1 MPNMAQGLNL
11 AGHPSASALRTSV
24 GVIALILALAAA
36 GFALTVFLFFPGY
49 LTNDATFVYQGMRD
63 WRFGDWQ
70 SPLMGMLW
78 WVIDPIS
85 PGPGSMFLLVA
96 FSYWLGF
103 AVVGIALARRSV
115 LLGVVVPLLGLV
127 PSSFLMLAMIWRDT
141 LFASAWLLAAAIV
154 LLMADRGATARIIAA
169 VVSLVLIGFGVL
181 LRPTAFVA
189 APLLIGYAV
198 WPLRFELRRTTILF
212 LPALAA
218 GFLLIHLVYYAI
230 LDVKRENPLHSVF
243 VFDLGGITH
252 FSGENQFP
260 VEWSAE
266 ETALL
271 TLRCY
276 NPDRWDAYW
285 TLEPCRFVMA
295 RLERPDDVIFGTPRL
310 TEAWK
315 HAVTT
320 QPLAYLRHR
329 LTFFWHFLAD
339 PDTLT
344 FELYKINDPE
354 LTPLA
359 RNDRFKAVLVLHD
372 ELDQTVLF
380 RPGFWLILA
389 GMVVIAAMPARTR
402 PAGAFAIAVAGSATI
417 YVLTFLPFGVAADFR
432 YGYWCVPACLVAAA
446 ALFAAYRERTPEAP
460 SG

>member
-1 MPNMAQGLNL
+1 MAQGLNI
-11 AGHPSASALRTSV
+11 ADRRPAVAIRAST
-24 GVIALILALAAA
+24 GVVALICALAAA
-36 GFALTVFLFFPGY
+36 GFALTVFVFFPGY
-49 LTNDATFVYQGMRD
+49 LTNDATYVYQYMQD

-70 SPLMGMLW
+70 SPLMSMLW

-103 AVVGIALARRSV
+103 ALIGVALARRSA
-115 LLGVVVPLLGLV
+115 LLGIVVPLIALTPPAVMMLG
-127 PSSFLMLAMIWRDT
+127 MIWRDM
-141 LFASAWLLAAAIV
+141 LFAAAWLLAAAVV
-154 LLMADRGATARIIAA
+154 LVMADRGRAAHAIAA
-169 VVSLVLIGFGVL
+169 LVALVLIGFGVL
-181 LRPTAFVA
+181 LRPTSFVA
-189 APLLIGYAV
+189 APFLIGYALS
-198 WPLRFELRRTTILF
+198 PLRFDFRRMTILF

-218 GFLLIHLVYYAI
+218 GFLLIHLVYYVI

-243 VFDLGGITH
+243 VFDLGGISH
-252 FSGENQFP
+252 FSGENAFP
-260 VEWSAE
+260 VTFSTE

-271 TLRCY
+271 TSSCY
-276 NPDRWDAYW
+276 NPDRWDVYW

-315 HAVTT
+315 QAVTS

-329 LTFFWHFLAD
+329 LTFFWRFLAD

-344 FELYKINDPE
+344 YELYKINDPA

-359 RNDRFKAVLVLHD
+359 HNSRFKAAVALQD
-372 ELDQTVLF
+372 ELKSTVLF

-432 YGYWCVPACLVAAA
+432 YGYWCVPACLVAAV
-446 ALFAAYRERTPEAP
+446 ALFAAYRERAP
-460 SG
+460 DVSSG

>member
-1 MPNMAQGLNL
+1 MSQELNAAGRQSVLPNA
-11 AGHPSASALRTSV
+11 ASAGTITL
-24 GVIALILALAAA
+24 IATIAAL
-36 GFALTVFLFFPGY
+36 GFGLTVLVFFPGY
-49 LTNDATFVYQGMRD
+49 LTTDATFIYQYMRE

-70 SPLMGMLW
+70 SPLMSMLW

-96 FSYWLGF
+96 ASYWLGF
-103 AVVGIALARRSV
+103 GLVGVALARRSI
-115 LLGVVVPLLGLV
+115 LLGIIVPLLGLV
-127 PSSFLMLAMIWRDT
+127 PSSFMMLVMIWRDT

-154 LLMADRGATARIIAA
+154 LLMADRGQTARIVAAA
-169 VVSLVLIGFGVL
+169 VALVLISFGVL

-189 APLLIGYAV
+189 APLLIGYAL
-198 WPLRFELRRTTILF
+198 WPLRFEFRRTTILF

-218 GFLLIHLVYYAI
+218 GFLLIHLVYYVI

-243 VFDLGGITH
+243 VFDLGGTTH

-260 VEWSAE
+260 VTWSAE
-266 ETALL
+266 ETELL
-271 TLRCY
+271 LSRCY
-276 NPDRWDAYW
+276 SPAGWETYW
-285 TLEPCRFVMA
+285 TIEPCRFVMG
-295 RLERPDDVIFGTPRL
+295 RLEQPDNVIFGTAQL

-329 LTFFWHFLAD
+329 FTYFWHFLAD
-339 PDTLT
+339 TDTLT
-344 FELYKINDPE
+344 FELYKINDPSV
-354 LTPLA
+354 TPLA
-359 RNDRFKAVLVLHD
+359 RNDRFKAVVALHD
-372 ELDQTVLF
+372 EIDQTVLF

-389 GMVVIAAMPARTR
+389 GMVFIAAMPARTR

-446 ALFAAYRERTPEAP
+446 ALFAAYREREPGAP

>member
-1 MPNMAQGLNL
+1 
-11 AGHPSASALRTSV
+11 
-24 GVIALILALAAA
+24 
-36 GFALTVFLFFPGY
+36 
-49 LTNDATFVYQGMRD
+49 MRD

-70 SPLMGMLW
+70 SPLMSMLW

-103 AVVGIALARRSV
+103 ALVGIALGRRSV
-115 LLGVVVPLLGLV
+115 LLGVVVPLLALV
-127 PSSFLMLAMIWRDT
+127 PSSFLMLAMIWRDI
-141 LFASAWLLAAAIV
+141 LFASTWLLASAIV
-154 LLMADRGATARIIAA
+154 LLMADRGATARIVAA

-189 APLLIGYAV
+189 APLLVGYAL
-198 WPLRFELRRTTILF
+198 WPMRFEWRRMTILF

-218 GFLLIHLVYYAI
+218 GFLLIHLVYYVI

-271 TLRCY
+271 TSRCY
-276 NPDRWDAYW
+276 NPDRWDVYW
-285 TLEPCRFVMA
+285 TLEPCRFVMT

-320 QPLAYLRHR
+320 EPLAYLRHR
-329 LTFFWHFLAD
+329 LTFFWRFLAD

-344 FELYKINDPE
+344 FELYRINDPA
-354 LTPLA
+354 TPLA
-359 RNDRFKAVLVLHD
+359 GNNRFKTMVALHD
-372 ELDQTVLF
+372 TLKPTVLF
-380 RPGFWLILA
+380 RPGCWLILA
-389 GMVVIAAMPARTR
+389 GMIVIVAMPARTR
-402 PAGAFAIAVAGSATI
+402 RAGAFAIAVAGSASI
-417 YVLTFLPFGVAADFR
+417 FVLTFLPFGVAADFR

-446 ALFAAYRERTPEAP
+446 ALFAAYRERAP
-460 SG
+460 ASESG

>member
-1 MPNMAQGLNL
+1 MAQGLN
-11 AGHPSASALRTSV
+11 AADRPSAFPMAASAGTITLIATLSAL
-24 GVIALILALAAA
+24 
-36 GFALTVFLFFPGY
+36 GFALTVVLFFPGY
-49 LTNDATFVYQGMRD
+49 LTNDATFVYQYMRD

-70 SPLMGMLW
+70 SPLMSMLW

-85 PGPGSMFLLVA
+85 PGPGSMFLLIS

-103 AVVGIALARRSV
+103 ALVGIALARRSV

-127 PSSFLMLAMIWRDT
+127 PPAFLMLAMIWRDI
-141 LFASAWLLAAAIV
+141 LFAVAWLLAAAIV
-154 LLMADRGATARIIAA
+154 LLMADRGQTARILAAA
-169 VVSLVLIGFGVL
+169 VALVLIGFGVL

-189 APLLIGYAV
+189 APLLIGYAL
-198 WPLRFELRRTTILF
+198 WPLRFEWRRMTILF

-218 GFLLIHLVYYAI
+218 GFLLIHLVYYVI

-266 ETALL
+266 QTALL
-271 TLRCY
+271 TSRCY
-276 NPDRWDAYW
+276 DPDRWDVYW

-295 RLERPDDVIFGTPRL
+295 RLERPDDVVFGTPRL

-315 HAVTT
+315 DAVTSE
-320 QPLAYLRHR
+320 PLAYLRHR
-329 LTFFWHFLAD
+329 LTFFWRFLAD

-344 FELYKINDPE
+344 YELYTINDPA
-354 LTPLA
+354 TPLA
-359 RNDRFKAVLVLHD
+359 GNNQFKAMVALHD
-372 ELDQTVLF
+372 TLKATVLF

-389 GMVVIAAMPARTR
+389 GMIVIVAMPARTR
-402 PAGAFAIAVAGSATI
+402 RAGAFAIAVAGSATI
-417 YVLTFLPFGVAADFR
+417 FVLTFLPFGVAADFR
-432 YGYWCVPACLVAAA
+432 YGYWCVPACLVSAA
-446 ALFAAYRERTPEAP
+446 ALFAAYREREPE
-460 SG
+460 SSLR

>member
-1 MPNMAQGLNL
+1 MAQGLNM
-11 AGHPSASALRTSV
+11 AGRPSVPAIRASN
-24 GVIALILALAAA
+24 GVVTLILALAAA
-36 GFALTVFLFFPGY
+36 GFALTVLVFFPGY
-49 LTNDATFVYQGMRD
+49 LTNDATYVYQYMQD

-70 SPLMGMLW
+70 SPLMSMLW

-103 AVVGIALARRSV
+103 ALIGVALARRSA
-115 LLGVVVPLLGLV
+115 LLGIVVPLIALTPPAVMMLG
-127 PSSFLMLAMIWRDT
+127 MIWRDM
-141 LFASAWLLAAAIV
+141 LFAAAWLLAAAVV
-154 LLMADRGATARIIAA
+154 LVMADRGRAAHAIAA
-169 VVSLVLIGFGVL
+169 LVALVLIGFGVL
-181 LRPTAFVA
+181 LRPTSFVA
-189 APLLIGYAV
+189 APFLIGYALS
-198 WPLRFELRRTTILF
+198 PLRFDFRRMTILF

-218 GFLLIHLVYYAI
+218 GFLLIHLVYYVI

-266 ETALL
+266 QTALL

-276 NPDRWDAYW
+276 SPDRWDVYW

-315 HAVTT
+315 QAVTS

-329 LTFFWHFLAD
+329 LTFFWRFLAD

-344 FELYKINDPE
+344 YELYKINDPA

-359 RNDRFKAVLVLHD
+359 HNSRFKAAVALQD
-372 ELDQTVLF
+372 ELKSTVLF

-446 ALFAAYRERTPEAP
+446 ALFAAYRERSPDAP
-460 SG
+460 SA

>member
-1 MPNMAQGLNL
+1 MRAEFMARLVMKSL
-11 AGHPSASALRTSV
+11 
-24 GVIALILALAAA
+24 LILALAAA
-36 GFALTVFLFFPGY
+36 GFALAVLVFFPGY
-49 LTNDATFVYQGMRD
+49 LTNDATYVYQYMQE

-70 SPLMGMLW
+70 SPLMSMLW

-103 AVVGIALARRSV
+103 ALAGLALARRSV
-115 LLGVVVPLLGLV
+115 WLGVVVPLLALV
-127 PSSFLMLAMIWRDT
+127 PPAFMMLGMIWRDI
-141 LFASAWLLAAAIV
+141 LFAAAWLLPAAIV
-154 LLMADRGATARIIAA
+154 LVMADRGFAARVTAALAA
-169 VVSLVLIGFGVL
+169 FVLIGFGVL

-189 APLLIGYAV
+189 APLLIGYAL
-198 WPLRFELRRTTILF
+198 WPQRFELKRMTILF

-218 GFLLIHLVYYAI
+218 GFLLIHAVYYVI

-260 VEWSAE
+260 VTWSAE
-266 ETALL
+266 ESALL
-271 TLRCY
+271 TSRCY

-310 TEAWK
+310 TDAWK
-315 HAVTT
+315 QAVTT

-329 LTFFWHFLAD
+329 LTYFWRFLAD

-344 FELYKINDPE
+344 YELYKINDPA

-359 RNDRFKAVLVLHD
+359 DNTRFKAVIALHD
-372 ELDQTVLF
+372 LLKPTVLF

-389 GMVVIAAMPARTR
+389 GMIVIAAMPARRR

-446 ALFAAYRERTPEAP
+446 ALFAAYRERESVAP
-460 SG
+460 LSG

>member
-1 MPNMAQGLNL
+1 RMSQELNAAGRQSVLPL
-11 AGHPSASALRTSV
+11 AASAGTITL
-24 GVIALILALAAA
+24 IATIAAL
-36 GFALTVFLFFPGY
+36 GFALTVYVFFPGY
-49 LTNDATFVYQGMRD
+49 LTNDAAFVYQYMKD

-70 SPLMGMLW
+70 SPLMSMLW

-85 PGPGSMFLLVA
+85 PGSGSMFLLVA

-103 AVVGIALARRSV
+103 ALVGIALARRSA
-115 LLGVVVPLLGLV
+115 LLGVVVPLLVLV
-127 PSSFLMLAMIWRDT
+127 PSSFMMLAMIWRDI
-141 LFASAWLLAAAIV
+141 LFASTWLLAAAIV
-154 LLMADRGATARIIAA
+154 LLVADRGPTARIIAA
-169 VVSLVLIGFGVL
+169 VVSLALIGFGVL
-181 LRPTAFVA
+181 LRPTSFVA
-189 APLLIGYAV
+189 APLLVGYAV

-218 GFLLIHLVYYAI
+218 GFLLIHLVYYTV

-271 TLRCY
+271 TSSCY
-276 NPDRWDAYW
+276 NPDRWDFYW

-315 HAVTT
+315 DAVTT
-320 QPLAYLRHR
+320 EPVAYLRHR
-329 LTFFWHFLAD
+329 LTYFWRFLAD

-344 FELYKINDPE
+344 YELYKINDPA
-354 LTPLA
+354 TPLS
-359 RNDRFKAVLVLHD
+359 RNNR
-372 ELDQTVLF
+372 
-380 RPGFWLILA
+380 
-389 GMVVIAAMPARTR
+389 
-402 PAGAFAIAVAGSATI
+402 
-417 YVLTFLPFGVAADFR
+417 
-432 YGYWCVPACLVAAA
+432 
-446 ALFAAYRERTPEAP
+446 
-460 SG
+460 